1 MNNPKK
7 LSAARRIPQHS
18 VCENWDHRAA
28 VHGAVNLAPP
38 PVNGV
43 KEKWVSSRE
52 RVRGPTGDGSLEA
65 FMAEPLIGE

>member
-1 MNNPKK
+1 MC
-7 LSAARRIPQHS
+7 A
-18 VCENWDHRAA
+18 NWVHRAA
-28 VHGAVNLAPP
+28 VHEAVNLAPP
-38 PVNGV
+38 LVNGV